1 MLRVLLVFDDY
12 TELALT
18 ETYLKKIGFD
28 VVSVMNEIGIQEK
41 ILSFN
46 PEAMVVSGKSAKVSS
61 FSLGKRLKENLR
73 YEGKV
78 VLIVPKNVRPDPSE
92 LMRMKM
98 DALMEAPIQPERL
111 LQILGKYSG
120 HSPDFLI
127 DKLNKAVLSDPD
139 LKQKLTM
146 VTGKISSK
154 EPVKSAR
161 AKRYDKLVAE
171 AKAEIDP
178 RHTNFE
184 RQDLKKRQSEMKKDW
199 DFSSLEEID
208 QLKRQFASA
217 LFKKK

>member
-28 VVSVMNEIGIQEK
+28 VLGVMNELGIQER

-46 PEAMVVSGKSAKVSS
+46 PEAMIISGKSAKVSS
-61 FSLGKRLKENLR
+61 FSLGKKLKENLR

-78 VLIVPKNVRPDPSE
+78 ILIVPKGVRPDPSE

-120 HSPDFLI
+120 NSPDFLI
-127 DKLNKAVLSDPD
+127 EKLHKARLSDPD
-139 LKQKLTM
+139 LNQKLTM
-146 VTGKISSK
+146 VTGKTTPK
-154 EPVKSAR
+154 EKPKSER
-161 AKRYDKLVAE
+161 TKKYEQFIAE
-171 AKAEIDP
+171 TEIDP
-178 RHTNFE
+178 RHTHFD
-184 RQDLKKRQSEMKKDW
+184 RQEMKKRQNDMKKDW
-199 DFSSLEEID
+199 DFNNLEEID
-208 QLKRQFASA
+208 KLKRQFASA

>member
-28 VVSVMNEIGIQEK
+28 VVSLMNEIGIQER

-61 FSLGKRLKENLR
+61 FSLGKKLKENLR

-161 AKRYDKLVAE
+161 AKRYDKFVSE